1 MEKRLFVGNL
11 PYEMG
16 ENDLEAAFGEHGQ
29 VVSAVVIRDRDTG
42 RSRGFGFVEMETEEE
57 AEAAMGALDGHE
69 VDGRKLRVN
78 EAQPRGDRGPR
89 RSGPESW

>member
-11 PYEMG
+11 PYSMG
-16 ENDLEAAFGEHGQ
+16 EGDLEAAFGEHGQ

-57 AEAAMGALDGHE
+57 AEAAMGALDGFE
-69 VDGRKLRVN
+69 SDGRRLRVN
-78 EAQPRGDRGPR
+78 EAQPRGDRETKRNTPD
-89 RSGPESW
+89 SW